1 MRPAEEDMLPPPGF
15 PEPVPRELHDEEI
28 VTQFGSDRSNPPFL
42 PTPRRGK
49 DYGRLSLIL
58 GQVDLE
64 LACELVPG
72 RGPIPG
78 DALRFT
84 TIGLLRER
92 GFIVEH
98 TPERAFPQHAS
109 VTLPGQP
116 DRWHADVK
124 QRFQDAFNVYA
135 ERSGS

>member
-1 MRPAEEDMLPPPGF
+1 MPTPGF
-15 PEPVPRELHDEEI
+15 PDPVPRDLDDGEI
-28 VTQFGSDRSNPPFL
+28 VTQFGSHRSNPPFT

-49 DYGRLSLIL
+49 DYGRLSLIV
-58 GQVDLE
+58 GQVSLE

-78 DALRFT
+78 DDIRCT
-84 TIGLLRER
+84 TVGLLRER

-98 TPERAFPQHAS
+98 TPERAFPQHVS
-109 VTLPGQP
+109 VTLPDEP

-124 QRFQDAFNVYA
+124 QWFQDAFNVYA
-135 ERSGS
+135 ERSEP